1 MNEKENILSVN
12 NLSVRFDNI
21 DILTNINFSAKLGE
35 YISIVGPNGAGKS
48 TLIKTIAG
56 LNKRYS
62 GEIKILGM
70 NAQELTPEN
79 FAYVPQ
85 LKTLDRNFPALLIE
99 LVASGLNKKW
109 SWRLNKEQKAKAL
122 QAIEKVGLSH
132 IATRSLNALSGGE
145 LQRAYLARAIVSN
158 PKILLLDEV
167 SSGVDTKAEA
177 DLISLIEDYKNSH
190 NALIVA
196 ITHDWNT
203 AYHHSDKVLMINN
216 EQFCFDVP
224 SIAFTDENLRKL
236 FGHIGHNHNMKFGDH
251 HNNDW

>member
-1 MNEKENILSVN
+1 MNEIDNILSVS
-12 NLSVRFDNI
+12 NLSVRFDEI
-21 DILTNINFSAKLGE
+21 EILTNINFSAKLGE

-70 NAQELTPEN
+70 STQQLPPDK
-79 FAYVPQ
+79 FSYVPQ
-85 LKTLDRNFPALLIE
+85 LKTLDRNFPAILIE

-109 SWRLNKEQKAKAL
+109 VWRLTKEQKEKSMQAL
-122 QAIEKVGLSH
+122 EKVGLSH
-132 IATRSLNALSGGE
+132 IAKRSLNALSGGE

-167 SSGVDTKAEA
+167 STGVDTKAEA
-177 DLISLIEDYKNSH
+177 DLISLIEDYKTSH
-190 NALIVA
+190 NALIIA

-203 AYHHSDKVLMINN
+203 AYHHSNKVLMINN
-216 EQFCFDVP
+216 KQFCFDVP
-224 SIAFTDENLRKL
+224 SIAFSDENLRKL
-236 FGHIGHNHNMKFGDH
+236 FGHIGHKHNMKFGGDH
-251 HNNDW
+251 HND

>member
-1 MNEKENILSVN
+1 MSETDKILSIS
-12 NLSVRFDNI
+12 NLSVWFDDI
-21 DILTNINFSAKLGE
+21 DILTNINFFVLHGE

-56 LNKRYS
+56 LNKRFT
-62 GEIKILGM
+62 GEIKIFGM
-70 NAQELTPEN
+70 NASDLPPEK

-85 LKTLDRNFPALLIE
+85 LKTLDRNFPAILIE
-99 LVASGLNKKW
+99 LVASGINKKW
-109 SWRLNKEQKAKAL
+109 SWRLSKEQKDKAM

-145 LQRAYLARAIVSN
+145 LQRAYLARAIVSR
-158 PKILLLDEV
+158 PQLLLLDEV
-167 SSGVDTKAEA
+167 STGVDTKAEA
-177 DLISLIEDYKNSH
+177 DLISLIEDYKSSN
-190 NALIVA
+190 NATILA

-224 SIAFTDENLRKL
+224 SVAFSEDNLRKL
-236 FGHIGHNHNMKFGDH
+236 FGHIGHKHNMKFGGH
-251 HNNDW
+251 QHNG